1 MGVCLCVGAC
11 FLLLQQAISKLES
24 PTLCLPSGLIPSPPT
39 HTCLPNLGLIPPLH
53 IHTRLPN
60 RVHLGK
66 IKLTKEVEFYS
77 ERLAAL
83 TPGMSG
89 ADIANICNEAAL
101 VAARSDKTS
110 VDMVDFESAIGE
122 GEGALTRF
130 SARRCAVK

>member
-1 MGVCLCVGAC
+1 M
-11 FLLLQQAISKLES
+11 LLQQAISKLES

-39 HTCLPNLGLIPPLH
+39 HTCLPNLRLIPLTT
-53 IHTRLPN
+53 HTHTCLPN

-130 SARRCAVK
+130 SAREMKTDMTAG

>member
-1 MGVCLCVGAC
+1 M
-11 FLLLQQAISKLES
+11 
-24 PTLCLPSGLIPSPPT
+24 
-39 HTCLPNLGLIPPLH
+39 
-53 IHTRLPN
+53 
-60 RVHLGK
+60 
-66 IKLTKEVEFYS
+66 EFYS

-130 SARRCAVK
+130 SAREMKTDMTAG